1 MNQTDKIFVVPSGPI
16 FFEGETR
23 RIPEEGAFVSPSS
36 YYFRLVRDGSLQ
48 IAGTEKQHSKAETQK
63 E

>member
-1 MNQTDKIFVVPSGPI
+1 MNETDKIFVVPSGPT

-23 RIPEEGAFVSPSS
+23 RIPDEGAFVRPSS

-48 IAGTEKQHSKAETQK
+48 IAGTEKQNSKAETQK